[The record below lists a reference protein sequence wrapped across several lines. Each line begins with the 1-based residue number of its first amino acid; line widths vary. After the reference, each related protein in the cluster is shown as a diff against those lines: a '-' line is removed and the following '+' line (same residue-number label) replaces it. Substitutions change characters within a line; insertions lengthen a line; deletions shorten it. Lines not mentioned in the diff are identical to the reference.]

1 MFTNSTIKWG
11 HLAYKSFLALI
22 VVVITFWLAFHGY
35 DFYHTPLEE
44 RFYHPDYQWFK
55 ASGLFGHGLG
65 IIGTILIA
73 VGVFFYIP
81 AKKYGFLEPYIR
93 LRYLLE
99 FHIFLCALGPILVL
113 FHTTFKFGG
122 IVSVAFWSMV
132 LVVLSGVAGRYIY
145 LQIPRT
151 ISGKEISRKELLADQ
166 ETLLLALVSLQDAA
180 PELYHQLRHFEN
192 PKKGL
197 LARWLFMR
205 KHLRHLKKNI
215 SRLSWTSLQRRKVFK
230 VIKAELRLR
239 QRIERL
245 ELMQRLFKY
254 WHVVHRPFALIMLI
268 IVMLHV
274 FVTVGMGY
282 TWIF

>member
-1 MFTNSTIKWG
+1 
-11 HLAYKSFLALI
+11 
-22 VVVITFWLAFHGY
+22 
-35 DFYHTPLEE
+35 
-44 RFYHPDYQWFK
+44 
-55 ASGLFGHGLG
+55 
-65 IIGTILIA
+65 
-73 VGVFFYIP
+73 
-81 AKKYGFLEPYIR
+81 
-93 LRYLLE
+93 
-99 FHIFLCALGPILVL
+99 
-113 FHTTFKFGG
+113 
-122 IVSVAFWSMV
+122 
-132 LVVLSGVAGRYIY
+132 
-145 LQIPRT
+145 
-151 ISGKEISRKELLADQ
+151 
-166 ETLLLALVSLQDAA
+166 
-180 PELYHQLRHFEN
+180 
-192 PKKGL
+192 
-197 LARWLFMR
+197 LARWLYMR